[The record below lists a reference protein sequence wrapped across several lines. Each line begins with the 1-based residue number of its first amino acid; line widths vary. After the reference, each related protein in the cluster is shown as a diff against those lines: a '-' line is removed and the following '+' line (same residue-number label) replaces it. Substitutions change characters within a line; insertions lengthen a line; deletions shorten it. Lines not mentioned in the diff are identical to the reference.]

1 MPGRVVSR
9 RQFAEF
15 STPSGRG
22 NSGPLRV
29 VFVAHPDSSHV
40 GVAYA
45 ISRKVANA
53 VHRNLIRRRLRAAVD
68 GLSPAPAPGLYLIK
82 CANGTKEL
90 TYDELT
96 HHIGTAIGRANGR

>member
-15 STPSGRG
+15 SSPTGRG
-22 NSGPLRV
+22 SSGPLRV
-29 VFVAHPDSSHV
+29 VFVAHPTESSL

-53 VHRNLIRRRLRAAVD
+53 VNRNRIRRRLRAAMD
-68 GLSPAPAPGLYLIK
+68 GLSPRPLSGIYLIK
-82 CANGTKEL
+82 CANGTKDL
-90 TYDELT
+90 SYDELLHHLT
-96 HHIGTAIGRANGR
+96 HAVSRANGL